1 MRVQTFNNNL
11 HFGKIPVLKCKVEE
25 NNGKLENATLYK
37 MEPNNPE
44 DAKEIKFS
52 KNARCIY
59 YDFMRDA
66 GKHISDRS
74 YYLLK
79 NDKSKEVIACAQTAK
94 HCRPNN
100 AEFSGNT
107 VFIEE
112 MAENPKYVKG
122 GQPILAHIALSALD
136 SQDNTISTSSYANAI
151 DSLNESEFVQ
161 TKTGDWVLPQDS
173 FKTFVKQAMFDTN
186 MKYVNETILDT
197 IC

>member
-11 HFGKIPVLKCKVEE
+11 NFGKIPILKCKVEN
-25 NNGKLENATLYK
+25 NNGALESATLYK

-44 DAKEIKFS
+44 DVKEIKFS

-94 HCRPNN
+94 HFRPSN
-100 AEFSGNT
+100 AEYSGNT
-107 VFIEE
+107 IFIEE

-122 GQPILAHIALSALD
+122 GEPLLAHIALCSLD
-136 SQDNTISTSSYANAI
+136 EQNTTISTSNYASAI
-151 DSLNESEFVQ
+151 DSLSESEFIQ
-161 TKTGDWVLPQDS
+161 TKTGDWVLPQES
-173 FKTFVKQAMFDTN
+173 YRTFVKQAMFD
-186 MKYVNETILDT
+186 KSISYLNENILDT
-197 IC
+197 VC